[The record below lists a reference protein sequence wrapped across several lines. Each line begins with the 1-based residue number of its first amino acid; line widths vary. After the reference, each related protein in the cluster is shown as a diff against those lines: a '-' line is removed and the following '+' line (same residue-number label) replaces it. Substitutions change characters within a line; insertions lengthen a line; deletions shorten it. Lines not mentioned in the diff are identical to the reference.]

1 LRFYTQVANLG
12 AGLKAFTAT
21 FPTNAGA
28 FMRTHWNVYAHLP
41 VEKHQFGSEKAQQAL
56 TQLFEDYWPPL
67 YRFVRHRGYSRADAE
82 DLTQGFFV
90 YLVETRAYR
99 RLDRRKGRFR
109 TFLLILLKRYLGAT
123 EAYRCRQKR
132 GGDEAMLF
140 LDAKELE
147 VIEESEEDALLIE
160 PPLDEE
166 RVFELNWART
176 LVERAIEN
184 LKAEYAGGQRARV
197 LAVLLPF
204 LTGGVGLP
212 TQEKAAA
219 QLEIPI
225 ETLRSQLFRL
235 RSRYR
240 TLLRTEVAR
249 TVPADQDVGS
259 ELRYLYRV
267 LIASA

>member
-1 LRFYTQVANLG
+1 
-12 AGLKAFTAT
+12 
-21 FPTNAGA
+21 
-28 FMRTHWNVYAHLP
+28 MRTHWNVYAHLP
-41 VEKHQFGSEKAQQAL
+41 VETHQFGSEKAQQAL

-109 TFLLILLKRYLGAT
+109 TFLLILLKRYLSASA
-123 EAYRCRQKR
+123 AYHGRQKR

-140 LDAKELE
+140 LDAKELD
-147 VIEESEEDALLIE
+147 VIETEDDALLIE
-160 PPLDEE
+160 APLDEE
-166 RVFELNWART
+166 RVFELNWARI
-176 LVERAIEN
+176 LVERAMES
-184 LKAEYAGGQRARV
+184 LKAEYAGGLRARI
-197 LAVLLPF
+197 LAELLPF

-219 QLEIPI
+219 HLGVPI

-240 TLLRTEVAR
+240 TLLRAEVAR
-249 TVPADQDVGS
+249 TVPADQDVES
-259 ELRYLYRV
+259 ELRYLYRI

>member
-1 LRFYTQVANLG
+1 
-12 AGLKAFTAT
+12 
-21 FPTNAGA
+21 
-28 FMRTHWNVYAHLP
+28 
-41 VEKHQFGSEKAQQAL
+41 
-56 TQLFEDYWPPL
+56 
-67 YRFVRHRGYSRADAE
+67 
-82 DLTQGFFV
+82 
-90 YLVETRAYR
+90 
-99 RLDRRKGRFR
+99 
-109 TFLLILLKRYLGAT
+109 
-123 EAYRCRQKR
+123 
-132 GGDEAMLF
+132 MLF